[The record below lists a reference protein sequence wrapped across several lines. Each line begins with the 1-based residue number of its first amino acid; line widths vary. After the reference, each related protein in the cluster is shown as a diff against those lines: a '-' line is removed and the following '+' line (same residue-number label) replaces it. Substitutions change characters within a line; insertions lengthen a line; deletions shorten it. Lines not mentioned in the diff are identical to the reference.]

1 MNLIIDGKQ
10 AAIKSGTSFEYISEN
25 RAFTDSDA
33 YTLSITLPMAGC
45 PQNQAIFGNM
55 QRMDF
60 NSRTIVLDATIIDGE
75 FHKSGVIS
83 VVEANESEI
92 KVQFLEGRSVQ
103 NFSVEYDDIYIN
115 ELNLGSYPTRLPA
128 SPSYPT
134 YDDGANYVPFQ
145 WVNDTA
151 DGFLNN
157 EISGISSPAWADSTL
172 EAGKLSY
179 MPYLLFIAKKV
190 CEAAGFTYDFSPWEN
205 SEDRFLLVCNT
216 IPAVWDAPQIA
227 RALPHWSFPEF
238 FAHLERFLV
247 CEFDI
252 DYKKK
257 SISMIYSKDVV
268 SLNNTVKIENIVD
281 DFSFDVSYE
290 EPLCKYRAASRI
302 HFTDRGDNGWKFAS
316 CSWFIELMKKD
327 PSRVKTFNT
336 VEEYNRWWRQNRDG
350 FGRTTQNAQ
359 RGKTRGSLFHIV
371 ETDVYFIWNVVPLAY
386 NEWPFG
392 EKEVFFYH
400 RIGLDYF
407 GDYVNDVDSEETVE
421 VKIVPARI
429 SYLSQSKGYGV
440 FLNPSAFSE
449 QEDLDEHEIR
459 QPYGYCILS
468 KNNDEVKSPEYYDK
482 ILVAIWD
489 GIGRGGGQQQ
499 PCPEADERL
508 SLKNRYKNYQ
518 KGILINPKEK
528 MKLKFLADKIPDV
541 RSIFYIRGKRYLCE
555 KITATFTDDG
565 MSQLMKGEFYPITD

>member
-10 AAIKSGTSFEYISEN
+10 AAIKSGSSFEYISEN

-75 FHKSGVIS
+75 FHKSGMIS

-103 NFSVEYDDIYIN
+103 NFSVDYDDIYIN

-128 SPSYPT
+128 SPSYPP
-134 YDDGANYVPFQ
+134 YDDRANYVPFQ
-145 WVNDTA
+145 WVNDSA
-151 DGFLNN
+151 DGYINN

-179 MPYLLFIAKKV
+179 MPYLLFIAKKI

-247 CEFDI
+247 CEFEI
-252 DYKKK
+252 DYKRKT
-257 SISMIYSKDVV
+257 ISMQYSKDVD
-268 SLNNTVKIENIVD
+268 SLNHVVNIENVVD
-281 DFSFDVSYE
+281 DFSSDVSYKDD
-290 EPLCKYRAASRI
+290 LCKYRAASRI
-302 HFTDRGDNGWKFAS
+302 HFVDRGDDEWKFAS
-316 CSWFIELMKKD
+316 CNWFIELMMKD
-327 PSRVKTFNT
+327 SSKVMTFET
-336 VEEYNRWWRQNRDG
+336 VAEYNEFYNQYRTR
-350 FGRTTQNAQ
+350 FGQTTKDAE
-359 RGKTRGSLFHIV
+359 RGGVRGSLFHIKQP
-371 ETDVYFIWNVVPLAY
+371 ETFFIWQVVPEY
-386 NEWPFG
+386 SRYVSKDNIDRCYFR
-392 EKEVFFYH
+392 
-400 RIGLDYF
+400 RINLNYY
-407 GDYVNDVDSEETVE
+407 GDHVYDVDSEESIE
-421 VKIVPARI
+421 IKFVPAKI
-429 SYLSQSKGYGV
+429 SYLSWTRGYAV
-440 FLNPSAFSE
+440 ALNPSSFSE
-449 QEDLDEHEIR
+449 QEDLDEYEIR

-482 ILVAIWD
+482 ILIAIWD
-489 GIGRGGGQQQ
+489 GIGTPTGQA
-499 PCPEADERL
+499 CPAVDERL
-508 SLKNRYKNYQ
+508 SIKTRYKNYQ
-518 KGILINPKEK
+518 KGILIKPKEK

-555 KITATFTDDG
+555 KITATFSDDG